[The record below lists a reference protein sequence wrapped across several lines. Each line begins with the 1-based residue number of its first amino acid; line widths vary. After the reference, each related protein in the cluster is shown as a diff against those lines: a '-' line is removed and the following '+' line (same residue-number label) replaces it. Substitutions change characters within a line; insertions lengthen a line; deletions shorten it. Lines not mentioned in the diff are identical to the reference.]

1 MTLNEC
7 FNLTPQPFDI
17 FFLVLIEIF
26 KSYENF
32 YSLAIVERVCKE
44 NVKMYNYLKN
54 SLKTVAGSNSDTLRT
69 FKGLRNFKMSP
80 PLLKVLKKPLA
91 IIFC

>member
-7 FNLTPQPFDI
+7 FSLTPQPFDI

-44 NVKMYNYLKN
+44 NVKN
-54 SLKTVAGSNSDTLRT
+54 V
-69 FKGLRNFKMSP
+69 
-80 PLLKVLKKPLA
+80 
-91 IIFC
+91 

>member
-44 NVKMYNYLKN
+44 NVKN
-54 SLKTVAGSNSDTLRT
+54 V
-69 FKGLRNFKMSP
+69 
-80 PLLKVLKKPLA
+80 
-91 IIFC
+91 